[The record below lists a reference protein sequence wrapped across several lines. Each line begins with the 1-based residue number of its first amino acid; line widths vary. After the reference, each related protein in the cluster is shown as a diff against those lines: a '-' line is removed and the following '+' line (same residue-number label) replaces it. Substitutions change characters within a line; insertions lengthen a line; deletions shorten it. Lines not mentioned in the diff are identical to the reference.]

1 MRLEVN
7 YSPTPRQ
14 RAFHESREDEV
25 LYGGAAG
32 GGKTTAI
39 VMDAFLRCARHPG
52 TIAYLFRRTYRELE
66 DTLLPEALRRIPR
79 PLYRYMAQGHEMRL
93 CNGSTLRFRHC
104 QKDADRFLYQGAPVN
119 RCHGGFRSASIRPGQ
134 LQQPL
139 QQGAH
144 LPGGGQDM
152 PRRSPGDSSPRQ
164 NSASGFIPFRHS
176 RTWSCAASQPLLPFP

>member
-79 PLYRYMAQGHEMRL
+79 PLYRYSGQGHEIRL
-93 CNGSTLRFRHC
+93 CNGSALRFRHC
-104 QKDADRFLYQGAPVN
+104 QKDVDRFLYQGAEIHWLYIDELTHFSQEVYE
-119 RCHGGFRSASIRPGQ
+119 FLRSRLRARADLGIRPVVR
-134 LQQPL
+134 
-139 QQGAH
+139 ATSN
-144 LPGGGQDM
+144 PGGPGHAWVKARFLDPM
-152 PRRSPGDSSPRQ
+152 PPDTV
-164 NSASGFIPFRHS
+164 
-176 RTWSCAASQPLLPFP
+176 RTDT